1 MMIGIRAGRTNRTNR
16 TSRSGAF
23 GLAALAA
30 AAVLTLA
37 GCQGDTTDG
46 KAAAAKTTP
55 VTSAAP
61 STPAPEPSATSSSPT
76 PSAEPTVATIS
87 DHSGA
92 TVGQAVAAARAG
104 GLRYAVYLQGTG
116 ASVDGGGR
124 AASSWAAS
132 EKVCEQIDDP
142 ADRNPAFDVAFV
154 VARDGRDCDG
164 RLLHTPEPT
173 HTTAGGGTGGTSG
186 GSSGGS
192 GGGSKACAITS
203 PAGNCYADG
212 QFCAARHH
220 GLSTYGKGGEYLTC
234 EQDSAGRWRWSDGH
248 AG

>member
-1 MMIGIRAGRTNRTNR
+1 MIGIRGGRGTLPGRR
-16 TSRSGAF
+16 AC

-30 AAVLTLA
+30 VAVLTLA
-37 GCQGDTTDG
+37 GCQGDGTDG
-46 KAAAAKTTP
+46 KAVPAASP

-61 STPAPEPSATSSSPT
+61 STTAPQPSPTSSSPT
-76 PSAEPTVATIS
+76 PSAEPTVATIG
-87 DHSGA
+87 DHTGA
-92 TVGQAVAAARAG
+92 TVGRAVAAARAG
-104 GLRYAVYLQGTG
+104 GLRYAVYLEGTG
-116 ASVDGGGR
+116 ASLDGGGR
-124 AASSWAAS
+124 TASSWGAS

-142 ADRNPAFDVAFV
+142 GDRNPSFDVAFV

-164 RLLHTPEPT
+164 HLLHTPAPT
-173 HTTAGGGTGGTSG
+173 RTTAGGGTGGTG
-186 GSSGGS
+186 GGGGTSAGS

-212 QFCAARHH
+212 QFCAKRHH

-234 EQDSAGRWRWSDGH
+234 EQDAAGRWRWSDGH